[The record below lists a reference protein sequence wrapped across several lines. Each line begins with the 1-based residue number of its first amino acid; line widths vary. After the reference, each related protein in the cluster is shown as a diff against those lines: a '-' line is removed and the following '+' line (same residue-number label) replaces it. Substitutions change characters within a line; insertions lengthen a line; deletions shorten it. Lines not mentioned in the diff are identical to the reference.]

1 MPWKIKPIHIQ
12 LIIDKNEYKKGVLHY
27 PVVIYIYI
35 NVYIYIPVKENY
47 RLSSCQIHPQFSMML
62 DLFNQHSPKDHLQ
75 GFILSTLEHN
85 VGPLGDHM
93 NHHDEV
99 TLIYPE

>member
-12 LIIDKNEYKKGVLHY
+12 LIIDKNEYKKGSFTLSRG
-27 PVVIYIYI
+27 YIYKC
-35 NVYIYIPVKENY
+35 VYIYIPVKENY